1 MAKQGGRPSYEY
13 MSLPSVIEL
22 TIFMLRRQFRLHVG
36 Y

>member
-13 MSLPSVIEL
+13 MPPPSAIER
-22 TIFMLRRQFRLHVG
+22 TIFILRRQFRLHVG